1 MTNKQPQKKEE
12 SFQNISLREKISQ
25 GWEHFCGWVWHI
37 PQKDESFALGF
48 LRGFLRIIFIVFRES
63 QNDRVTLRASALTF
77 TVVLSLVPM
86 LALGTAV
93 LKGLGAGDQM
103 RQAAYS
109 FIEQFDT
116 ESSEPD
122 LPAEIVSEPDIPAE
136 IVSEPDIQ
144 EIQNQKNSQTQP
156 RNNKSNKQEI
166 TPAESQPQ
174 GLTSHLQRA
183 VDQIFDYVDRTDFT
197 TLGTFGVLGM
207 ILAALGVLGSIERSM
222 NAIWQTATGRAFGR
236 KIIDY
241 MALMI
246 LLPLSVNLALGAST
260 LVQSSALYAYIQNV
274 LPVLWV
280 QKLLLRA
287 LPIGLLVI
295 TFSLLYQFLPN
306 TRVGYLP
313 AFGGGIFGGL
323 AWFWVQVLY
332 VKMQIGVAKYNAIYG
347 SFATLPL
354 FFLWI
359 YIAWVIFLLGAEF
372 SFAFQ
377 TWRQYQWKNILIT
390 PSARLAMAFDIM
402 DATLDDYGNRK
413 ITDRKSLAEVL
424 NQTEKTVGIIVNDLV
439 YGGLL
444 LRVDGKL
451 EGYVPAAPLD
461 DLKPSEIMDIIL
473 GKDLPDVK
481 GCDLAGK
488 ALQAARDSLDRYNII
503 CQEAAHKNNHTPED
517 INTGTS

>member
-1 MTNKQPQKKEE
+1 MTDNQTQKKEIKPA
-12 SFQNISLREKISQ
+12 QNIPLNEKVLQ
-25 GWEHFCGWVWHI
+25 GWEKFCSWVWET
-37 PQKDESFALGF
+37 PKKGGTLTNRF
-48 LRGFLRIIFIVFRES
+48 LRWICRIIFIVIRES

-109 FIEQFDT
+109 LIEQFDAEVSET
-116 ESSEPD
+116 DITANEIAEPD
-122 LPAEIVSEPDIPAE
+122 VKEGQNADESLPRP
-136 IVSEPDIQ
+136 Q
-144 EIQNQKNSQTQP
+144 ETIE
-156 RNNKSNKQEI
+156 NKQET
-166 TPAESQPQ
+166 TPTETPPE
-174 GLTSHLQRA
+174 GLTTHLRKA
-183 VDQIFDYVDRTDFT
+183 VDQIFDYVDKTDFT
-197 TLGTFGVLGM
+197 TLGTIGVLGM
-207 ILAALGVLGSIERSM
+207 IFAALGVLGSIEGSM

-236 KIIDY
+236 KLIDY

-260 LVQSSALYAYIQNV
+260 LVQSSALYSLIQDV

-280 QKLLLRA
+280 QKLLLKA
-287 LPIGLLVI
+287 LPIGLLVL

-313 AFGGGIFGGL
+313 ALGGGIFGGL
-323 AWFWVQVLY
+323 TWFWVQMLY

-359 YIAWVIFLLGAEF
+359 YVAWVIFLLGAEF

-390 PSARLAMAFDIM
+390 PAARLAMAFDIM
-402 DATLDDYGNRK
+402 DAALNDYGHRK
-413 ITDRKSLAEVL
+413 ITDRKSLAEIL
-424 NQTEKTVGIIVNDLV
+424 NLTEKTVGIIVNELV
-439 YGGLL
+439 TGGLL
-444 LRVDGKL
+444 RRVDGKL
-451 EGYVPAAPLD
+451 EGYVPALPID
-461 DLKPSEIMDIIL
+461 NLKPSEIMDIIL
-473 GKDLPDVK
+473 GQDLPDVK
-481 GCDLAGK
+481 GCDLAGQ
-488 ALQAARDSLDRYNII
+488 ALDAARNSLNRFNINCKEI
-503 CQEAAHKNNHTPED
+503 VNRDNLATEESNNGE
-517 INTGTS
+517 S

>member
-1 MTNKQPQKKEE
+1 MTENQSQKKEE
-12 SFQNISLREKISQ
+12 SIQNIPLSERILQS
-25 GWEHFCGWVWHI
+25 WEQFCSWVWKI
-37 PQKDESFALGF
+37 PQKGESIALSF
-48 LRGFLRIIFIVFRES
+48 IRGLLRIIFIVVRES
-63 QNDRVTLRASALTF
+63 QNDKVTLRASALTF

-109 FIEQFDT
+109 LIEQFDT
-116 ESSEPD
+116 ESSET
-122 LPAEIVSEPDIPAE
+122 DIPAE
-136 IVSEPDIQ
+136 TAAEPDTPEIQKDENIPALPPDTSGNNQ
-144 EIQNQKNSQTQP
+144 EIST
-156 RNNKSNKQEI
+156 
-166 TPAESQPQ
+166 TESQPA
-174 GLTSHLQRA
+174 GLTSHLKRA

-260 LVQSSALYAYIQNV
+260 LVQSSALYAHIQNI

-280 QKLLLRA
+280 QKLLLKA
-287 LPIGLLVI
+287 LPIGLLVV

-359 YIAWVIFLLGAEF
+359 YVAWVIFLLGAEF

-377 TWRQYQWKNILIT
+377 TWRQYQWKSILIT

-402 DATLDDYGNRK
+402 DAALDDYGNRK

-424 NQTEKTVGIIVNDLV
+424 NQTEKTVGVIVNDLV
-439 YGGLL
+439 DGGLL
-444 LRVDGKL
+444 RRVDGKL

-461 DLKPSEIMDIIL
+461 DLKPSEIMDIII
-473 GKDLPDVK
+473 GKELPDVK
-481 GCDLAGK
+481 GCDLAGR

-503 CQEAAHKNNHTPED
+503 CQKAVQKNNQTHED
-517 INTGTS
+517 INSGTS